1 MKFMLVFWKSAQR
14 KQDEHFEATDIHL
27 AVLQERVKRA
37 RKQVEDETERTI
49 RQYQT
54 VNDLI

>member
-1 MKFMLVFWKSAQR
+1 MLVFWKSAQR